1 MLGRA
6 RGSNQ
11 GSGLRGGGPSPTGES
26 RENFDWCA
34 AAGVSGL
41 HVAMLMHRVGGAA
54 AAGPLRGGGATF
66 HQPEEL
72 VSGLHQRLRDVFVS
86 RSKTAPSSKF

>member
-1 MLGRA
+1 MVGGALGRA
-6 RGSNQ
+6 RRSNQ

-41 HVAMLMHRVGGAA
+41 HVAMLMHLVGGAA
-54 AAGPLRGGGATF
+54 AARGAQSGRSRFSAAGGVGVRF
-66 HQPEEL
+66 
-72 VSGLHQRLRDVFVS
+72 
-86 RSKTAPSSKF
+86 APTLP